1 MKLIVRIEA
10 GQKRTD
16 AKMVE
21 LAEAQLK
28 TDRKLE
34 KLIDL
39 WQRRTPN
46 GRG

>member
-1 MKLIVRIEA
+1 MQAEA
-10 GQKRTD
+10 EARAHRADVPMDG
-16 AKMVE
+16 
-21 LAEAQLK
+21 AEAQLK